1 MLLLY
6 WFRLAPLM
14 QLVSVQIN
22 VCDGVLRRHFWKAQ
36 IHTCSSIIGPMDTLG
51 GLLDAPR
58 ARGAFALR
66 AVMNP
71 PWSLRDLAGSPLTL
85 IAGVAGELW
94 LVADDGDPVQ
104 IGPGDI
110 AVIRAP
116 MHYNL
121 ADSPATPPRMII
133 HPGQR
138 CCDLNGNSLHEAMM
152 HGVRTWGN
160 DAEGSTVFLVGAYEH
175 LSDISDRL
183 LRVLPPV
190 LSLTHA
196 DWESPLVALLC
207 DEVIKDEPGQAA
219 VLDRLLDLLL
229 TAVLKA
235 WFGKHDSSRPEWWRY
250 QGDRIIEHALRIM
263 HDKPANPWTMDAL
276 ALEVGASRASLARR
290 FQERVGE
297 SPMTFLRNWR
307 MALAAD
313 LLCQP
318 NETVSTVAEKVG
330 YATPFAFS
338 TAFKRVR
345 GVSPQAHRAAAL

>member
-1 MLLLY
+1 
-6 WFRLAPLM
+6 
-14 QLVSVQIN
+14 
-22 VCDGVLRRHFWKAQ
+22 
-36 IHTCSSIIGPMDTLG
+36 
-51 GLLDAPR
+51 
-58 ARGAFALR
+58 
-66 AVMNP
+66 
-71 PWSLRDLAGSPLTL
+71 
-85 IAGVAGELW
+85 
-94 LVADDGDPVQ
+94 
-104 IGPGDI
+104 
-110 AVIRAP
+110 
-116 MHYNL
+116 
-121 ADSPATPPRMII
+121 
-133 HPGQR
+133 
-138 CCDLNGNSLHEAMM
+138 MM

-183 LRVLPPV
+183 LRALPPV
-190 LSLTHA
+190 LLLTHS

-219 VLDRLLDLLL
+219 VLDRLLDLLV

-235 WFGKHDSSRPEWWRY
+235 WFAKHDSSRPEWWRF
-250 QGDRIIEHALRIM
+250 QGDQIIERALRTM
-263 HDKPANPWTMDAL
+263 HDNPAYPWSMDTL
-276 ALEVGASRASLARR
+276 AVEAGASRASLARR

-338 TAFKRVR
+338 AAFKRVR
-345 GVSPQAHRAAAL
+345 GVSPQAHRTAAHSGA